1 MLTLVIVLF
10 QRVEDDLEMRLV
22 AQEVGIA
29 DVYEKGADIV
39 LTDIVRIGFLD
50 IVQVLIRDMLFIAAV
65 AFSDIGLELA
75 HGSMKIDQ
83 NIRLD
88 HLRVDNV
95 E

>member
-1 MLTLVIVLF
+1 MVLF
-10 QRVEDDLEMRLV
+10 QCVEDDFKVRLV
-22 AQEVGIA
+22 AQKIGIA
-29 DVYEKGADIV
+29 DVYKKGADIV

-50 IVQVLIRDMLFIAAV
+50 IVQVIIRDMLFIAAV

-88 HLRVDNV
+88 HLGMYNV